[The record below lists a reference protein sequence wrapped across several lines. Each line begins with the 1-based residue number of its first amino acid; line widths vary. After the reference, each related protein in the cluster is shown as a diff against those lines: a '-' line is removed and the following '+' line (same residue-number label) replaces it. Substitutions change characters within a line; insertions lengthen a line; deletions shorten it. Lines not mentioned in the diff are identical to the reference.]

1 MGDLARKRI
10 QNVTGES
17 REKHITELYQ
27 RIDQLSLL
35 EKAALAQYLLNTKD
49 IKVVATSHTA
59 VEEAIRSMDYPEL
72 CQTLELI
79 ADQVRS
85 LG

>member
-10 QNVTGES
+10 QNVTGEN
-17 REKHITELYQ
+17 REQSITEIYQ

-49 IKVVATSHTA
+49 IKVVATSCTA
-59 VEEAIRSMDYPEL
+59 VEEAVKNMDYLEL

-79 ADQVRS
+79 ADKVRN

>member
-10 QNVTGES
+10 QNVTGEN
-17 REKHITELYQ
+17 REQSITELYQ

-49 IKVVATSHTA
+49 IKIVATGCTA
-59 VEEAIRSMDYPEL
+59 VEEAIRSMDYLEL

-79 ADQVRS
+79 ADQVRD

>member
-10 QNVTGES
+10 QNVTGEN
-17 REKHITELYQ
+17 REQSITELYQ
-27 RIDQLSLL
+27 RIDQLSLRD
-35 EKAALAQYLLNTKD
+35 KAALAQYLLNTKD
-49 IKVVATSHTA
+49 IKVVATSCTA
-59 VEEAIRSMDYPEL
+59 VEETIRSMDYLEL

-79 ADQVRS
+79 ADQVRN